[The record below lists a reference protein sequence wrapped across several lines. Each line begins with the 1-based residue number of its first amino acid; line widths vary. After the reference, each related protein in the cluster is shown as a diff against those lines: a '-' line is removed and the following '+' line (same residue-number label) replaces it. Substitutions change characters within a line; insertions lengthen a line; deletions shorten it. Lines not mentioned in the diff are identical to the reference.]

1 MADFHSYVYIILTNG
16 FQAPVPQFSHV
27 LRGDK
32 LSTRANKVLVAGTQP
47 FNHGMQW
54 NGGDTY
60 HVTALLGKGAFA
72 SVYKLTRR
80 ADGELFAA
88 KEIRKTVF
96 AQRGVLDRRVEQE
109 LNIMKQLQHVRS
121 NSNVGCSN

>member
-1 MADFHSYVYIILTNG
+1 
-16 FQAPVPQFSHV
+16 
-27 LRGDK
+27 
-32 LSTRANKVLVAGTQP
+32 
-47 FNHGMQW
+47 MQW
-54 NGGDTY
+54 NGGDIY
-60 HVTALLGKGAFA
+60 HTTALLGKGAFA

-109 LNIMKQLQHVRS
+109 LNIMKQLEHVR
-121 NSNVGCSN
+121 GYCKGLLFY